1 MNVLAIASST
11 ETLSVAVSVNGQVY
25 ARAADQK
32 RRHSAVLLDLVGEVL
47 ATSGLKAADL
57 SGLAVDNGPGA
68 FTGVRT
74 AIAAVQGLA
83 LAWSLPVVPVS
94 AFAAMRS
101 SAPPEW
107 EAGAEG
113 KVLCVLDA
121 RMGEAYHAV
130 IDARSQSLS
139 EPAVGPPESLRGHES
154 EELIGA
160 VSNLTGPLLEF
171 ARRSLPNVLRW
182 HHAEP
187 SAAGVLRALAADP
200 QRLARSVEA
209 HELTP
214 SYVRNQVALT
224 IAQRQGLGHAA

>member
-1 MNVLAIASST
+1 M
-11 ETLSVAVSVNGQVY
+11 AVSAKGQVF
-25 ARAADQK
+25 ARADDQK

-47 ATSGLKAADL
+47 AASGLKAADL
-57 SGLAVDNGPGA
+57 TVLAVDNGPGA

-101 SAPPEW
+101 SVSPAW
-107 EAGAEG
+107 GAGAEG
-113 KVLCVLDA
+113 KILCVLDA
-121 RMGEAYHAV
+121 RMGEVYHAV
-130 IDARSQSLS
+130 VDARGQSLS
-139 EPAVGPPESLRGHES
+139 EPAVGPPESLRGHEAA
-154 EELIGA
+154 ELIGV
-160 VSNLTGPLLEF
+160 VSNLTGPLLEL

-182 HHAEP
+182 QHAEP
-187 SAAGVLRALAADP
+187 SAAGVLHALAADP

-209 HELTP
+209 HELMP

-224 IAQRQGLGHAA
+224 IAQRQELGHAA